1 MMLLQAGQAGLYR
14 KDSIWTDEIPPDMG
28 VGITLWI
35 DGTDTGSLWSE
46 AAVGGSNVVTNG
58 GVVFS
63 AQNKVSPPS
72 YFQAGSNAPELLTP
86 AVSGSSVIKFVAST
100 DMRGRTLAGVVPIST
115 FVTTTTKLVIAA
127 VRINSLPGAAGAV
140 YSNPLLFG
148 DENGYTGVH
157 MYNAGGGNARI
168 QAYNYTTSEAVI
180 EANAPLNEF
189 VVLTMSHQS
198 SQLRLRVNGGAWGTI
213 STGATGVMTGAA
225 SLGSNVYHAGIDR
238 EFDLAHLVA
247 ANATQSDA
255 SIAAIERWIAN
266 DIGLSP
272 WW

>member
-1 MMLLQAGQAGLYR
+1 MMLLQAGQLGLYR
-14 KDSIWTDEIPPDMG
+14 KDSIWTSEIPPDMG
-28 VGITLWI
+28 AGITLWI

-46 AAVGGSNVVTNG
+46 AAVGGSNVVANG
-58 GVVFS
+58 GTVFS

-72 YFQAGSNAPELLTP
+72 YFQAWSNAPELSTP
-86 AVSGSSVIKFVAST
+86 AVSGSSVIKFVASA

-115 FVTTTTKLVIAA
+115 FVTSTTKLVIAA
-127 VRINSLPGAAGAV
+127 VRINSLPASTGTV
-140 YSNPLLFG
+140 YTNPLLFG
-148 DENGYTGVH
+148 DENGYTGLH

-168 QAYNYTTSEAVI
+168 QAYNYASSEAVV
-180 EANAPLNEF
+180 EASVPLNEF

-198 SQLRLRVNGGAWGTI
+198 SQLRLRVNGGAWDTI
-213 STGATGVMTGAA
+213 STGATDVMTGTA
-225 SLGSNVYHAGIDR
+225 SLGSGAYHTGIGR

-247 ANATQSDA
+247 ANAAQTDA

-266 DIGLSP
+266 DLGITP

>member
-1 MMLLQAGQAGLYR
+1 MMLLQAGQTGLYR

-28 VGITLWI
+28 TGITLWI
-35 DGTDTGSLWSE
+35 DGTDTESLWSE
-46 AAVGGSNVVTNG
+46 AAVSGSNVVTNG

-86 AVSGSSVIKFVAST
+86 AVSGASVIKFADST

-115 FVTTTTKLVIAA
+115 FVTSTTKLVIAA
-127 VRINSLPGAAGAV
+127 IRINSAPSNSGTV

-148 DENGYTGVH
+148 DENGYTGLH
-157 MYNAGGGNARI
+157 FYDAGGGNARI
-168 QAYNYTTSEAVI
+168 QAYNYTSSEAVTETSVPLI
-180 EANAPLNEF
+180 EW
-189 VVLTMSHQS
+189 VVITMSHQS

-213 STGATGVMTGAA
+213 STGATGVVTGGA
-225 SLGSNVYHAGIDR
+225 SLGSNVYHTGVDR

-247 ANATQSDA
+247 ANTAQTDA
-255 SIAAIERWIAN
+255 SIAAVERWIASE
-266 DIGLSP
+266 IGMLP